1 MAEKRS
7 RRISTLGSRLTS
19 LVSVALVLFM
29 LGIAAMLGLV
39 GKGLTDEVRRNLGFI
54 IKLERDMT
62 EGSTNT
68 LKQALLADVA
78 IERFTYTGADDILA
92 QEREFLGEGVA
103 ELLDSNPYAA
113 EFDVKVRPAYST
125 PDSIAALVDRYN
137 ALAGVQEIITEST
150 VIEGVDSTLRRAAT
164 VVLIVAGVLLIVS
177 VALINNTVSLSV
189 YGRRFVIH
197 TMKLVGAT
205 GGFIR
210 RPFVLAG
217 AVNGLVAGL
226 CASAV
231 LVGARLYISGLDPT
245 VDSSLNWGVMAF
257 LCAVLILVG
266 IAICAF
272 TAMFATNRYLRAS
285 YDEMFLK

>member
-29 LGIAAMLGLV
+29 LGIAGMLGLV

-54 IKLERDMT
+54 IKLERDMA

-125 PDSIAALVDRYN
+125 P
-137 ALAGVQEIITEST
+137 
-150 VIEGVDSTLRRAAT
+150 
-164 VVLIVAGVLLIVS
+164 
-177 VALINNTVSLSV
+177 
-189 YGRRFVIH
+189 
-197 TMKLVGAT
+197 
-205 GGFIR
+205 
-210 RPFVLAG
+210 
-217 AVNGLVAGL
+217 
-226 CASAV
+226 
-231 LVGARLYISGLDPT
+231 
-245 VDSSLNWGVMAF
+245 
-257 LCAVLILVG
+257 
-266 IAICAF
+266 
-272 TAMFATNRYLRAS
+272 TA
-285 YDEMFLK
+285 

>member
-1 MAEKRS
+1 M
-7 RRISTLGSRLTS
+7 
-19 LVSVALVLFM
+19 
-29 LGIAAMLGLV
+29 
-39 GKGLTDEVRRNLGFI
+39 
-54 IKLERDMT
+54 
-62 EGSTNT
+62 
-68 LKQALLADVA
+68 
-78 IERFTYTGADDILA
+78 
-92 QEREFLGEGVA
+92 
-103 ELLDSNPYAA
+103 
-113 EFDVKVRPAYST
+113 
-125 PDSIAALVDRYN
+125 
-137 ALAGVQEIITEST
+137 QEIITEST
-150 VIEGVDSTLRRAAT
+150 VIEGVDSALRRAGT

-177 VALINNTVSLSV
+177 IALINNTVSLSV

-245 VDSSLNWGVMAF
+245 VDSSLNWGVMAL
-257 LCAVLILVG
+257 LCGALILVG
-266 IAICAF
+266 IAISAF